1 MRNGCIPRIGMR
13 NIKTACAAAL
23 CVFLYYF
30 IRRTPTFACIGAI
43 FGMGNDL
50 QSSKLHGGN
59 RLFGTVIGGILGI
72 ALFRIYLIFYPD
84 GTDSLLMV
92 PLTFIGIVLL
102 IILCQI
108 FWIGGVLL
116 FSTPVDSYIRY
127 ALNGNPRVFTDSL
140 NDAAKR
146 FRFIMHLQST
156 SFYNYTDLCYL
167 YNGTTIQLY
176 MDLEFTNY

>member
-1 MRNGCIPRIGMR
+1 MRNGRIPRIGMR
-13 NIKTACAAAL
+13 NIKTACAAAF

-72 ALFRIYLIFYPD
+72 VLFRIYLIFYPD

-108 FWIGGVLL
+108 FWKGGVQPGGVMLCILL
-116 FSTPVDSYIRY
+116 FSTPVDSYISY
-127 ALNGNPRVFTDSL
+127 ALNRIADTAIGVIIALIVNSVFP
-140 NDAAKR
+140 
-146 FRFIMHLQST
+146 
-156 SFYNYTDLCYL
+156 
-167 YNGTTIQLY
+167 GG
-176 MDLEFTNY
+176 FTFQWVERKLKGKSKG